1 MGKEIKVREMGG
13 FLTRVDLRCRHDP
26 FTPSL
31 WVRMTALFMPES
43 MDKNVDK
50 TSRKERF
57 LT

>member
-1 MGKEIKVREMGG
+1 MGG